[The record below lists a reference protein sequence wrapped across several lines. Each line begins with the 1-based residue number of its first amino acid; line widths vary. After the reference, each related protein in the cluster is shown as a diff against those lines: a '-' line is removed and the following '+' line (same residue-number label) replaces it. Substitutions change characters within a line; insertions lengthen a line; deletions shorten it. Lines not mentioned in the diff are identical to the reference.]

1 MIPVK
6 CHTTLLENV
15 KLIQTVECS
24 GQATKT
30 NMFLFYNKKKQS
42 MYGSKNNSICTQ
54 CCVYS
59 SLKLIIYRVQRQ
71 KTKCACLAT
80 KKTN

>member
-42 MYGSKNNSICTQ
+42 MYGSKNNSICIQ
-54 CCVYS
+54 FFKIDYIQS
-59 SLKLIIYRVQRQ
+59 S
-71 KTKCACLAT
+71 KTENKMRLSSD
-80 KKTN
+80 

>member
-30 NMFLFYNKKKQS
+30 NMCLFYNKKKQF
-42 MYGSKNNSICTQ
+42 YEIQ
-54 CCVYS
+54 V
-59 SLKLIIYRVQRQ
+59 
-71 KTKCACLAT
+71 KCP
-80 KKTN
+80 TNIE